1 MLEANEIFTLE
12 GDDLTIQCTKE
23 EKMKDICQK
32 YSNKVQKNINSLI
45 FLYGGNQLNFNISF
59 RELVKDEQRN
69 EIKILVYIN
78 LDCVDYFVGA
88 LWSHFSRGKET
99 SDFEYSDE
107 WINNK
112 KSFSLEPGLYLG
124 KGKQVNTRQVPL
136 FGSFGDSAP
145 DTWGRILMRRYEN
158 QLAKKENRSPRTLN
172 EIDYLL
178 FVNDIARQGALRFKT
193 EDNEEFQ
200 YPSNIRAIPPLI
212 DLTKLLAASEK
223 IIESSEKESDL
234 QLLLAP
240 GSSLGGARPKASVI
254 DKEGNLCIAKF
265 PKKDDFTNNVL
276 WEGVALTL
284 AKQCGLN
291 VQEWSIQKAGKKNV
305 ILLKND
311 VIINGTFGIGVGIQT
326 TIPSHNLGEVVDATI
341 ALINNPNT
349 NICLIPD
356 LPQPCDLIDANWQEI
371 CDSGSGSVKV
381 RGRIITNQNKNGEYV
396 LNIISLPDQ
405 TTTTAVYDKVNDMM
419 AKKELPMIK
428 DIFNSVNTKNEMPD
442 IRIILKQG
450 SDPEYVK
457 QILFAK
463 TPVQSNI
470 RINFEIVGADGID
483 IPRYSYK
490 QYLLQFIDFRLNMK
504 FRLYCNKL
512 QQVMTKHHQYDALV
526 KVLESGAIDT
536 IISMVRKYKGTNDDE
551 II

>member
-1 MLEANEIFTLE
+1 MA
-12 GDDLTIQCTKE
+12 DK
-23 EKMKDICQK
+23 
-32 YSNKVQKNINSLI
+32 
-45 FLYGGNQLNFNISF
+45 
-59 RELVKDEQRN
+59 
-69 EIKILVYIN
+69 KILVYIN
-78 LDCVDYFVGA
+78 LDCVDYFVGT

-107 WINNK
+107 WINNN

-178 FVNDIARQGALRFKT
+178 FVNDMARQGALRFKT

-240 GSSLGGARPKASVI
+240 GSSLGGARPKASVL
-254 DKEGNLCIAKF
+254 DKNGNLCIAKF

-291 VQEWSIQKAGKKNV
+291 VQEWSIQKAGKKNA
-305 ILLKND
+305 ILLKRFDRRGNVRIPFLSAMSMLNAVDND
-311 VIINGTFGIGVGIQT
+311 SQIHSYLDIADAIRQYGSNTKEDLIELWKRMVFSILISNTDDHLRNHGFLYTGSFGWKLSPLYDVNPSPDNKNILSTYITQTDNAQDIDLALSVCEYFDLDINSAKQIIN
-326 TIPSHNLGEVVDATI
+326 
-341 ALINNPNT
+341 
-349 NICLIPD
+349 D
-356 LPQPCDLIDANWQEI
+356 LKSVIKNWQNAAKQLGLNKSEI
-371 CDSGSGSVKV
+371 
-381 RGRIITNQNKNGEYV
+381 
-396 LNIISLPDQ
+396 
-405 TTTTAVYDKVNDMM
+405 DKMES
-419 AKKELPMIK
+419 A
-428 DIFNSVNTKNEMPD
+428 
-442 IRIILKQG
+442 
-450 SDPEYVK
+450 
-457 QILFAK
+457 
-463 TPVQSNI
+463 
-470 RINFEIVGADGID
+470 
-483 IPRYSYK
+483 
-490 QYLLQFIDFRLNMK
+490 FR
-504 FRLYCNKL
+504 
-512 QQVMTKHHQYDALV
+512 V
-526 KVLESGAIDT
+526 
-536 IISMVRKYKGTNDDE
+536 
-551 II
+551 